1 VGRAS
6 ADTPFMVLNFCLAFA
21 QYDSIACVCTP
32 NVISEHV
39 HVYVN
44 VYVKYILQRMI
55 QIKNMHSFGSFLYF
69 VFFKRVLYCWSII
82 LMSKQ
87 YNTFYE
93 KKLVFQNC
101 DHQVQVIPKNVFTVF
116 VYMHWFWIKLLWFN

>member
-1 VGRAS
+1 VIYW
-6 ADTPFMVLNFCLAFA
+6 
-21 QYDSIACVCTP
+21 QYKVIYYC

-55 QIKNMHSFGSFLYF
+55 QIKNMNSFGSFLYF

-93 KKLVFQNC
+93 EKTN
-101 DHQVQVIPKNVFTVF
+101 KNNHSHPSF
-116 VYMHWFWIKLLWFN
+116 VSFFAIYI